1 MAAGV
6 PPVAGGAMKCAVA
19 VAFLAL
25 ASLEA
30 GSRAQTPPPEAFQIS
45 VNVDLVV
52 LQATVHDRKGGFAPN
67 LKEPDFQIYEDGAKQ
82 SIRLFRHEDI
92 PVTVGLVI
100 DHSGS
105 MHPKLAHVVEGARTF
120 VRASNPQDQMFVVNF
135 NDNVTLGLPGAEPF
149 TDRPEELEAAISKTP
164 AVGQTK
170 LYDAVVQALDRL
182 QTGTYA
188 KKVLVVIS
196 DGGDNASV
204 LKLAAVLK
212 KAEESSAVIYTI
224 GIFEDEDPDRNPDVL
239 RKLARA
245 TGGEAFFP
253 RQLDDVVAD
262 CENIARD
269 IRHQYTLGYAPGGAA
284 KPGAFRSIRV
294 VASSAGSG
302 KLLVRARAGYIR

>member
-1 MAAGV
+1 MKRLLAISLAAL
-6 PPVAGGAMKCAVA
+6 GG
-19 VAFLAL
+19 LELL
-25 ASLEA
+25 AS
-30 GSRAQTPPPEAFQIS
+30 AQTPPQDAFQIS

-52 LQATVHDRKGGFAPN
+52 LQATVHDKKGGFAPN

-92 PVTVGLVI
+92 PVTVGLVV

-105 MHPKLAHVVEGARTF
+105 MHPKLAHVVQAARTF
-120 VRASNPQDQMFVVNF
+120 VRASNPRDQMFVVNF
-135 NDNVTLGLPGAEPF
+135 NDRVTLGLPGAEPF

-164 AVGQTK
+164 ATGQTR
-170 LYDAVVQALDRL
+170 LYDAVVQALERL
-182 QTGTYA
+182 RTGTYA

-204 LKLAAVLK
+204 LKLPEVLK
-212 KAEESSAVIYTI
+212 KAEESSAAIYTI

-239 RKLARA
+239 RRLARA

-253 RQLDDVVAD
+253 RKLEDVVAN

-269 IRHQYTLGYAPGGAA
+269 IRHQYTLGYAPAAAA
-284 KPGAFRSIRV
+284 KPGVFRSIRV
-294 VASSAGSG
+294 VAATQGSG